1 MDSTTEIRMKELI
14 EKVVA
19 ILRTYGATEV
29 YLFGSARSG
38 NFDIE
43 HSDIDLAVRGIPAKD
58 FYGAVGE
65 TMCSLGRAVDV
76 IDLDA
81 ETAFGK
87 YLTEHGELARVA

>member
-1 MDSTTEIRMKELI
+1 MDSTTEKRLKELI
-14 EKVVA
+14 EKAAA

-38 NFDIE
+38 DFDLE
-43 HSDIDLAVRGIPAKD
+43 HSDIDLAVRGIAPKD

-65 TMCSLGRAVDV
+65 TMCSLGREVDV

>member
-14 EKVVA
+14 DKAVA

-38 NFDIE
+38 DFDLE
-43 HSDIDLAVRGIPAKD
+43 HSDIDLAVRGIPTKD
-58 FYGAVGE
+58 FYSAVGE

-81 ETAFGK
+81 ATAFGK
-87 YLTEHGELARVA
+87 YLTEHEELARVA

>member
-1 MDSTTEIRMKELI
+1 MDTKTETQMKELI
-14 EKVVA
+14 DKAVA

-29 YLFGSARSG
+29 YLFGSARG
-38 NFDIE
+38 GDFDLE

-65 TMCSLGRAVDV
+65 TMCSLGREVDV

-81 ETAFGK
+81 GTAFGK
-87 YLTEHGELARVA
+87 YLTKHGELARVA